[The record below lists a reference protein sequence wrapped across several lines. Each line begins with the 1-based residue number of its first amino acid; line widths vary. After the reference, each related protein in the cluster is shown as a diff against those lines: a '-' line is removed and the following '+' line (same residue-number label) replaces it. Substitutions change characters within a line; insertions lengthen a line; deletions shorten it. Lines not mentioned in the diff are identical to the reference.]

1 MNRKGTAMK
10 YICLTLSLL
19 FALPAIAQDAP
30 KTESKV
36 IYQYKKYEKFDL
48 GNLEVKGQLIAPGD
62 ISVRERER
70 KRFELDLYTRKNFDA
85 FQNKDIDSLR

>member
-1 MNRKGTAMK
+1 MK
-10 YICLTLSLL
+10 IFIYALSMVMMSEA
-19 FALPAIAQDAP
+19 FG
-30 KTESKV
+30 KEEKV

-70 KRFELDLYTRKNFDA
+70 RRFELDLYSRKNFDA
-85 FQNKDIDSLR
+85 FIKKDVESLR

>member
-1 MNRKGTAMK
+1 MK
-10 YICLTLSLL
+10 LVTLLL
-19 FALPAIAQDAP
+19 GLYFISDAFG
-30 KTESKV
+30 EEQKV

-70 KRFELDLYTRKNFDA
+70 KRFELDLFSRKDFDS
-85 FQNKDIDSLR
+85 FIKKDVESLR

>member
-1 MNRKGTAMK
+1 MK
-10 YICLTLSLL
+10 ILVYVLGLYLM
-19 FALPAIAQDAP
+19 QDAWG
-30 KTESKV
+30 EEQQV

-70 KRFELDLYTRKNFDA
+70 RRFELDLYSRKDFDS
-85 FQNKDIDSLR
+85 FIKKDVESLR

>member
-1 MNRKGTAMK
+1 MK
-10 YICLTLSLL
+10 LIYIFIGLYMI
-19 FALPAIAQDAP
+19 ALASAED
-30 KTESKV
+30 KT

-70 KRFELDLYTRKNFDA
+70 RRFEMDLYSRKDFDA
-85 FQNKDIDSLR
+85 FIKKDVESLR

>member
-1 MNRKGTAMK
+1 MK
-10 YICLTLSLL
+10 ILTLILVLL
-19 FALPAIAQDAP
+19 FVANALAEKEQ
-30 KTESKV
+30 V

-70 KRFELDLYTRKNFDA
+70 KRFEMDLYTRQDFEPFIK
-85 FQNKDIDSLR
+85 KDIESLR

>member
-1 MNRKGTAMK
+1 MK
-10 YICLTLSLL
+10 IIICLICLFQMSSLM
-19 FALPAIAQDAP
+19 AQEDQ
-30 KTESKV
+30 KV

-70 KRFELDLYTRKNFDA
+70 KRFELDLFSRKDFDG
-85 FQNKDIDSLR
+85 FVRKDLESLR

>member
-1 MNRKGTAMK
+1 MMSEAYGDE
-10 YICLTLSLL
+10 
-19 FALPAIAQDAP
+19 Q
-30 KTESKV
+30 KV

-70 KRFELDLYTRKNFDA
+70 RRFEMDLFNRDNFDS
-85 FQNKDIDSLR
+85 FITKDVESLR

>member
-1 MNRKGTAMK
+1 MR
-10 YICLTLSLL
+10 CLSFFLGLYL
-19 FALPAIAQDAP
+19 IADAFG
-30 KTESKV
+30 EEQKV

-70 KRFELDLYTRKNFDA
+70 RRFELDLYSRKEFDA
-85 FQNKDIDSLR
+85 FIRKDVESLR

>member
-1 MNRKGTAMK
+1 MRFLA
-10 YICLTLSLL
+10 YAISLYL
-19 FALPAIAQDAP
+19 MSDAWGQD
-30 KTESKV
+30 SQKV

-70 KRFELDLYTRKNFDA
+70 KRFELDLYSRKDFDA
-85 FQNKDIDSLR
+85 FIKKDIESLR

>member
-1 MNRKGTAMK
+1 MRILVYVLGLYMMSEA
-10 YICLTLSLL
+10 YGEE
-19 FALPAIAQDAP
+19 Q
-30 KTESKV
+30 KV

-70 KRFELDLYTRKNFDA
+70 KRFELDLYTRRDFDG
-85 FQNKDIDSLR
+85 FIKKDVESLR

>member
-1 MNRKGTAMK
+1 MRILVYVLGLYMMSEA
-10 YICLTLSLL
+10 YGDD
-19 FALPAIAQDAP
+19 Q
-30 KTESKV
+30 KV

-70 KRFELDLYTRKNFDA
+70 KRFELDLYSRKDFDG
-85 FQNKDIDSLR
+85 FIKKDIESLR

>member
-1 MNRKGTAMK
+1 MIRT
-10 YICLTLSLL
+10 LL
-19 FALPAIAQDAP
+19 FIFSLSVFSSAFGDDQ
-30 KTESKV
+30 KV

-70 KRFELDLYTRKNFDA
+70 RRFELDLYSRKDFDA
-85 FQNKDIDSLR
+85 FIKKDIETLR

>member
-1 MNRKGTAMK
+1 MRLIVFFLG
-10 YICLTLSLL
+10 YILIS
-19 FALPAIAQDAP
+19 DAWGQ
-30 KTESKV
+30 EEKV

-70 KRFELDLYTRKNFDA
+70 RRFEMDLYTRKEFDS
-85 FQNKDIDSLR
+85 FIKKDVESLR

>member
-1 MNRKGTAMK
+1 MRILV
-10 YICLTLSLL
+10 YLL
-19 FALPAIAQDAP
+19 GFYMMADAYG
-30 KTESKV
+30 EEQKV

-70 KRFELDLYTRKNFDA
+70 RRFELDLYSRKDFDA
-85 FQNKDIDSLR
+85 FIKKDLDSLR

>member
-1 MNRKGTAMK
+1 MMSEAYGED
-10 YICLTLSLL
+10 
-19 FALPAIAQDAP
+19 Q
-30 KTESKV
+30 KV

-70 KRFELDLYTRKNFDA
+70 RRFELDLFSRDNFDS
-85 FQNKDIDSLR
+85 FLSKDVESLR

>member
-1 MNRKGTAMK
+1 MR
-10 YICLTLSLL
+10 ILTLVLGLYMIS
-19 FALPAIAQDAP
+19 DAWA
-30 KTESKV
+30 EEQKV

-70 KRFELDLYTRKNFDA
+70 KRFELDLYSRKDFDE
-85 FQNKDIDSLR
+85 FIKKDLETLR

>member
-1 MNRKGTAMK
+1 MRILVYVLGLYMMSEA
-10 YICLTLSLL
+10 YGDD
-19 FALPAIAQDAP
+19 Q
-30 KTESKV
+30 KV

-70 KRFELDLYTRKNFDA
+70 RRFELDLYSRKDFDG
-85 FQNKDIDSLR
+85 FIKKDVESLR

>member
-1 MNRKGTAMK
+1 MK
-10 YICLTLSLL
+10 KICLLVTLFGLGTV
-19 FALPAIAQDAP
+19 FAQEAP
-30 KTESKV
+30 KTEQKV

-70 KRFELDLYTRKNFDA
+70 KRFELDLFTRKNFDS
-85 FQNKDIDSLR
+85 FQKKDIDSLR

>member
-1 MNRKGTAMK
+1 MMK
-10 YICLTLSLL
+10 LLTIILGVLWFTITL
-19 FALPAIAQDAP
+19 AQPD
-30 KTESKV
+30 EKV

-70 KRFELDLYTRKNFDA
+70 KRFELDLFNRKDFDV
-85 FQNKDIDSLR
+85 FIKKDVESLR

>member
-1 MNRKGTAMK
+1 MKMLMCLLSFCMTAQV
-10 YICLTLSLL
+10 
-19 FALPAIAQDAP
+19 FAEDQ
-30 KTESKV
+30 KV

-70 KRFELDLYTRKNFDA
+70 RRFELDLFSRKDFDS
-85 FQNKDIDSLR
+85 FITKDVESLR